1 MTLVNTNATA
11 AGAWGSPPGERPAMT
26 IEKHR
31 KRVARELVERE
42 GISYTPPARAEPLE
56 RDLLLST
63 SLL

>member
-1 MTLVNTNATA
+1 
-11 AGAWGSPPGERPAMT
+11 MT